1 VAHAK
6 RKAETQ
12 AKQRNG
18 KKTRRADPNEKEP
31 EGGSDLEPEVPRS
44 SIEVSQKGRRGTKG
58 VGPRAEKGTGSS
70 GWAERANKFLTNA
83 EYGSK
88 WVDVLA
94 LWWKRE
100 EDAGFEGTV
109 SKAVQLLS
117 TVSGMT

>member
-1 VAHAK
+1 
-6 RKAETQ
+6 
-12 AKQRNG
+12 
-18 KKTRRADPNEKEP
+18 
-31 EGGSDLEPEVPRS
+31 
-44 SIEVSQKGRRGTKG
+44 
-58 VGPRAEKGTGSS
+58 
-70 GWAERANKFLTNA
+70 LTNA